1 MGPNVDPYS
10 SSWLQFADD
19 TAIIANDVK
28 SAQTLINLNVAWCK
42 WSGMHLR
49 IDKCVAFGMRKQ
61 EGVYKQYLPNLTID
75 NSPIPA
81 LELGSSFRYL
91 GKLFNYEMN
100 NEEAKTNLVNRLS
113 ALLEKI
119 KILKV
124 KVTMKLKILR
134 IFVPSQVNFEL
145 RIYDFSY
152 TWIEQSLDSLVVN
165 AVNDWLE
172 LPNGTCTAE
181 FLQLPTKL
189 GGYGIPSMKTTAQ
202 KLRLSLRY
210 TLKHNTNGDIRNTWH
225 ATSNK
230 NIPLD
235 SLINEQQTKSSAME
249 ALEFR
254 QLNTATQHVTSLK
267 VQGRL
272 FTSIKEAF
280 DESTI
285 NAWSTMVNSLP
296 DVLFSFVRKA
306 FQQQLPTASNL
317 FRWKRSDSD
326 KCQLCGSIQTNKH
339 TLNNCSSPSVLQRY
353 KTRHDYVLKI
363 LARWILDSAK
373 DNLEVFVDL
382 DDPSYK
388 PLSTLFISLRPDIAV
403 KHHNMISTLELTICH
418 ETNAIASKQFKL
430 SKYNNLNQ
438 NLLPRFSKYKLSNNT
453 IEVTTLGLISKSSE
467 FSKTNLVEKMP
478 DHIKH
483 LVFNSVISDS
493 YSIYCLRNTT
503 WFCLSDFTDQV
514 L

>member
-1 MGPNVDPYS
+1 
-10 SSWLQFADD
+10 
-19 TAIIANDVK
+19 
-28 SAQTLINLNVAWCK
+28 
-42 WSGMHLR
+42 
-49 IDKCVAFGMRKQ
+49 
-61 EGVYKQYLPNLTID
+61 
-75 NSPIPA
+75 
-81 LELGSSFRYL
+81 
-91 GKLFNYEMN
+91 
-100 NEEAKTNLVNRLS
+100 
-113 ALLEKI
+113 
-119 KILKV
+119 
-124 KVTMKLKILR
+124 
-134 IFVPSQVNFEL
+134 
-145 RIYDFSY
+145 
-152 TWIEQSLDSLVVN
+152 
-165 AVNDWLE
+165 
-172 LPNGTCTAE
+172 
-181 FLQLPTKL
+181 
-189 GGYGIPSMKTTAQ
+189 MKTTAQ

-210 TLKHNTNGDIRNTWH
+210 TLKHNTNGDIRNIWH

-235 SLINEQQTKSSAME
+235 SLINEQQTKSSAMD

-285 NAWSTMVNSLP
+285 NAWSNMVNSLP

-317 FRWKRSDSD
+317 FRWKKSDSD
-326 KCQLCGSIQTNKH
+326 KCQLCGLIQTNKH

-353 KTRHDYVLKI
+353 KNRHNHVLKI
-363 LARWILDSAK
+363 LARWILDSAE

-403 KHHNMISTLELTICH
+403 RHHNMISTLELTICH
-418 ETNAIASKQFKL
+418 KTNAIASKQFKL

-438 NLLPRFSKYKLSNNT
+438 NLLPRFSKYKLLNNT

-503 WFCLSDFTDQV
+503 
-514 L
+514 